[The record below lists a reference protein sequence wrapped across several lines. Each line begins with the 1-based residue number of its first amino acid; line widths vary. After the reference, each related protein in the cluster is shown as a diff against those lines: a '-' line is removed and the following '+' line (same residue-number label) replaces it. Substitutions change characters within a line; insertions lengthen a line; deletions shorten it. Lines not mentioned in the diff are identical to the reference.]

1 VRERRAMTNPSWRL
15 LTALCALA
23 ATCGCSELDNCPDA
37 QEAII
42 IDRPEATHLDELVFE
57 SSAAWQDFDA
67 FPAKTE
73 LKFKHD
79 LGVKPYF
86 VTSYLS
92 FTATATNGKGG
103 GSFTEAAGNEV
114 AFQCIDSH
122 TIVIKNDTCEESFFV
137 KVVALALPDG
147 DPNDDTC
154 D

>member
-1 VRERRAMTNPSWRL
+1 MTNPCRRL

-23 ATCGCSELDNCPDA
+23 ATCGCSELDNCPDGRD
-37 QEAII
+37 EAIV
-42 IDRPEATHLDELVFE
+42 IDRPSATHVDELVFE
-57 SSAAWQDFDA
+57 SSAGWENFDA

-73 LKFKHD
+73 LKFTHE

-92 FTATATNGKGG
+92 FTAKATNGNGG

-122 TIVIKNDTCEESFFV
+122 SIVIKNDTCEESFFV
-137 KVVALALPDG
+137 KVVAAALPDG
-147 DPNDDTC
+147 DPNDDSC
-154 D
+154 GP